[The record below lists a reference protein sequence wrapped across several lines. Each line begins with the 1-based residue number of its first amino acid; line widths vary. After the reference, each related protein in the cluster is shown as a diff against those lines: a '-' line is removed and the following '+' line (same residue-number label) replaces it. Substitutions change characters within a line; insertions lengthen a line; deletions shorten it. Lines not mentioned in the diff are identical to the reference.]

1 MNAAPFAADG
11 RAVYQLTVT
20 MDFAAAHCLRHY
32 GGPCENLHGHNFAV
46 EAVVSGRKLEPKVDI
61 LMDFKELKNRLAA
74 VVAELDH
81 CHLNELAV
89 FAKRNPSSELLARYI
104 FEGLR
109 ERLADVPQ
117 VTLQSVSVSEKASSK
132 ATYMEPDAGPA
143 G

>member
-1 MNAAPFAADG
+1 MIATPFPSHG
-11 RAVYQLTVT
+11 RGLYQLTVS

-46 EAVVSGRKLEPKVDI
+46 EAVVSGKKLEPKVDI
-61 LMDFKELKNRLAA
+61 LMDFKELKNRLGA

-81 CHLNELAV
+81 RHLNELAV
-89 FAKRNPSSELLARYI
+89 FQKRNPSSELLARYI

-109 ERLADVPQ
+109 EKLADNPQ

-132 ATYMEPDAGPA
+132 ATYMEPGMEPA